1 MNFIEVPLNFAAT
14 NLEVP
19 RNTIRGWIK
28 RGFIEGKASPKTG
41 ARRFTP
47 EDLLKMRILF
57 WLRSVWG
64 TPKTSIEPLMENMT
78 KGFKIHSGPNQ
89 GALWL
94 LISLDGK
101 GLTRNHIIGVNGKKP
116 PNIGFFDDMIK
127 LQGVNLSEMLKIY
140 TEMVKGF
147 REGKRLLLDS
157 PSQHLVNLAA

>member
-1 MNFIEVPLNFAAT
+1 MPYIEIPLKFAAT
-14 NLEVP
+14 SLGIP

-41 ARRFTP
+41 AKRFTP

-57 WLRSVWG
+57 WLRSVWEI
-64 TPKTSIEPLMENMT
+64 PKTEIEPLVENMT

-89 GALWL
+89 GELWL
-94 LISLDGK
+94 LIRLDRN
-101 GLTRNHIIGVNGKKP
+101 GLTRQDIVGVPGKEP
-116 PNIGFFDDMIK
+116 PNIGFFDDTTK
-127 LQGVNLSEMLKIY
+127 LQGVNLSGMLKIY
-140 TEMVKGF
+140 TNLVKGY

>member
-1 MNFIEVPLNFAAT
+1 MNYIEVPLNFAAK

-19 RNTIRGWIK
+19 RNTIRGGIK

-78 KGFKIHSGPNQ
+78 KGLKIHSGPNQ

-101 GLTRNHIIGVNGKKP
+101 GLTRNHLIGVHGKKP
-116 PNIGFFDDMIK
+116 PNIGFFDDLIK

-140 TEMVKGF
+140 TEMVKGY

-157 PSQHLVNLAA
+157 PSHHLVNLAA